1 VEQTEL
7 ESLIGDVEVAIDRL
21 RSLYDQYFMGIER
34 IEPGVARKD
43 VDRKIYVLRREQIR
57 NTALRF
63 RFQMVLQRYNT
74 FQSHWQRI
82 CREIENGTY
91 KRHLLRAEQRF
102 GRGTAKK
109 ESLAPPPPTIAPPLP
124 PSPGAMPTPAAAP
137 MASGPPAPPPLPA
150 AARAPAPGRFKP
162 APGAPLPADLAAEL
176 AELDKEFAPAAPQDD
191 FLLAAARVPR
201 PGGAGHPPPARNESL
216 PPRPA
221 KPPALSPSAAAPPV
235 PASGIA
241 ARPPVPTSPNPPSI
255 ATQTPTAVRAPNA
268 SLLATMSPMAKPA
281 PPRAAGPV
289 VPPPAKPASPPGTTA
304 AASTANTAA
313 LARGPSEPRQTPTVV
328 RPGVS
333 VPTPLMAFPVP
344 AQVPREAMIPSPV
357 PPPPAKPPS
366 PSSAVAR
373 PAAAPRAPSPP
384 PPRPPARPAS
394 VPVPRPPPKESSG
407 DSLSD
412 HRVRQL
418 YVEFVEA
425 KRRQNESTAAITYET
440 VAKSLRDSSERLRQ
454 RHGKPI
460 DFEIAI
466 RDGKTFLK
474 PVLK

>member
-34 IEPGVARKD
+34 IEPGVARKE

-102 GRGTAKK
+102 GRGNAKK
-109 ESLAPPPPTIAPPLP
+109 ESVAPPPPTPPPPPLP
-124 PSPGAMPTPAAAP
+124 GATPPPLAGP
-137 MASGPPAPPPLPA
+137 MASGPPAPPPLPL
-150 AARAPAPGRFKP
+150 AARAGVPGRFKP

-176 AELDKEFAPAAPQDD
+176 AELDKEFAPAALLDD
-191 FLLAAARVPR
+191 ALLAAARAPR
-201 PGGAGHPPPARNESL
+201 PGGAGHLPPPRNESL
-216 PPRPA
+216 PPRAP
-221 KPPALSPSAAAPPV
+221 KPPAPSPSAAAPPV
-235 PASGIA
+235 PASGVA
-241 ARPPVPTSPNPPSI
+241 AKPPLPGSPNPPSI
-255 ATQTPTAVRAPNA
+255 ATQTPTAVRPPNA

-289 VPPPAKPASPPGTTA
+289 VPPPAKPAPPPSTTA
-304 AASTANTAA
+304 APSPANTAA
-313 LARGPSEPRQTPTVV
+313 LPKGPSEPRQTPTVV

-344 AQVPREAMIPSPV
+344 ALVPREAMIPSP
-357 PPPPAKPPS
+357 PPPVKASTPPS
-366 PSSAVAR
+366 PPSPVAR
-373 PAAAPRAPSPP
+373 PAAPPRAPSPP